1 MTKRYIIPV
10 FIPHYGCP
18 RHCIFCDQ
26 RRITGSHH
34 MPDSRTVA
42 AIIESHLSRINE
54 DRHIEVAF
62 YGGSFTALSLTL
74 QRELLAPAR
83 RACQAGRINGI
94 RLSTRPDAVT
104 PQIAELLTEHHVSTV
119 ELGVQSLDDDVLTA
133 AKRGH
138 STQHVRQ
145 AVAVLKEYRFTVGL
159 QFMPGLPLEDEYSLY
174 RTGIQAVKLEP
185 HFARIY
191 PAIVLS
197 GTPLAEMY
205 RKGSYTPL
213 TLQEAIKR
221 AAFLK
226 VLFAAHHI
234 QVIRTGLQ
242 ASDEL
247 NNPETVMAGPY
258 HPAFGALVD
267 SEMAFQLLLRC
278 LEIIPYNPSVT
289 LYCHRR
295 DESMIRGQANTILR
309 RLAETAGREII
320 LSPNNTVV
328 RGEMVLEQDG
338 RQYRTGTNMI
348 FSKW

>member
-1 MTKRYIIPV
+1 
-10 FIPHYGCP
+10 
-18 RHCIFCDQ
+18 
-26 RRITGSHH
+26 
-34 MPDSRTVA
+34 MPDSGTVE
-42 AIIESHLSRINE
+42 AIVESHLARINE
-54 DRHIEVAF
+54 NRYIEVAF
-62 YGGSFTALSLTL
+62 YGGSFTSLSLTL
-74 QRELLAPAR
+74 QRELLVPAR
-83 RACQAGRINGI
+83 LAYEAGRINGI

-104 PQIAELLTEHHVSTV
+104 PQIAELLAEHHVSTV
-119 ELGVQSLDDDVLTA
+119 ELGVQSLDDVVLA
-133 AKRGH
+133 AAQRGH
-138 STQHVRQ
+138 STQHVHQ

-191 PAIVLS
+191 PAIVLN

-213 TLQEAIKR
+213 TLQEAIRR
-221 AAFLK
+221 AVFLK

-234 QVIRTGLQ
+234 QIIRTGLQ
-242 ASDEL
+242 ASEEL
-247 NNPETVMAGPY
+247 NNHETVIAGPY

-267 SEMAFQLLLRC
+267 SEMAFQWLLRC
-278 LEIIPYNPSVT
+278 LELMPYNPSVI

-295 DESMIRGQANTILR
+295 DESMIRGQRNSMLR
-309 RLAETAGREII
+309 RLAATAGRQII
-320 LSPNNTVV
+320 LSPSDTIV

-338 RQYRTGTNMI
+338 RRYRTDINMI